1 MWSADLAT
9 APWET
14 DDQATYAGAVSF
26 RILCEARFIMKQLM
40 TIFYRL
46 AQIMAGSLESCALW
60 RVFGVKVAHG
70 KICGT
75 PYLASTSPLLSTSK
89 RPQALQVAYL
99 KRISHST
106 RENGGEPHF

>member
-26 RILCEARFIMKQLM
+26 RILREAQVIMKQLM

-46 AQIMAGSLESCALW
+46 AQIMNASLGPCALW
-60 RVFGVKVAHG
+60 RVFDVQVAHG
-70 KICGT
+70 MICGT
-75 PYLASTSPLLSTSK
+75 PYLASTSPLLSTSR
-89 RPQALQVAYL
+89 RPQALNITYL
-99 KRISHST
+99 KYISYST
-106 RENGGEPHF
+106 R